1 MGTQEEDQEGT
12 NAERRD
18 REGSEGSNAP
28 SRHKRQDMNH
38 PSITD
43 TAPPYIVIEM
53 QMMKERMDLTMN
65 ALKGRVS
72 NDLNNLV
79 H

>member
-1 MGTQEEDQEGT
+1 
-12 NAERRD
+12 
-18 REGSEGSNAP
+18 
-28 SRHKRQDMNH
+28 MNH